1 MAISG
6 ETRLCCI
13 IGNPVEHSLS
23 PVMQNAAFEALNL
36 DFVYVALRVRREEL
50 RDVII
55 GVRSLNLFGLNVTM
69 PHKKAI
75 LKYLDEI
82 SPTARSVGA
91 VNTILNDKGRL
102 MGYNTDGIGAMNAL
116 KENGIPPNGKKLL
129 LLGAGG
135 AGKSIAF
142 SAAQKVDE
150 LVLLNRTHQKA
161 RKLAKALRRVN
172 KNVKDNKL
180 SNEILEEELK
190 DTDILVN
197 ATSVGMHPNINK
209 SPVPKSLLH
218 PNLWVMDII
227 YAPLE
232 TKLVKDA
239 KARGANLISGVE
251 MLIYQ
256 GAASFE
262 IWTKHQA
269 PVNVMKRSV
278 LDRISWQGV
287 HH

>member
-1 MAISG
+1 M
-6 ETRLCCI
+6 
-13 IGNPVEHSLS
+13 EHSLS

-50 RDVII
+50 RDAII
-55 GVRSLNLFGLNVTM
+55 GVRSLNLFGLNVTL
-69 PHKKAI
+69 PHKNAI

-82 SPTARSVGA
+82 KPTARSVGA
-91 VNTILNDKGRL
+91 VNTILHDKGRL
-102 MGYNTDGIGAMNAL
+102 TGYNTDGIGAMNAL

-142 SAAQKVDE
+142 SAAQEVDE
-150 LVLLNRTHQKA
+150 LVILNRTHQKA
-161 RKLAKALRRVN
+161 RELAKTLRQVN
-172 KNVKDNKL
+172 KNVKDNDL
-180 SNEILEEELK
+180 SNETLEEELK

-197 ATSVGMHPNINK
+197 ATSVGMHPNINT

-232 TKLVKDA
+232 TQLAKDA

-262 IWTKHQA
+262 IWTKHPA
-269 PVNVMKRSV
+269 PVTVMKRSV
-278 LDRISWQGV
+278 LDRISWLGV